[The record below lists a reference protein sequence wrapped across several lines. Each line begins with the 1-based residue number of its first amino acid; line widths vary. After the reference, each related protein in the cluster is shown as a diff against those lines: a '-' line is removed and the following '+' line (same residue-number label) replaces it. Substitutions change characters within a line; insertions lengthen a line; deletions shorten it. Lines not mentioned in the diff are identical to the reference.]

1 MLHLVKLCVGVRD
14 PLHLK
19 RLQRARLESDP
30 PLRHCT
36 RHMPRRR
43 QELLAGGSIYWV
55 ICGALRVR
63 QRLVDIVEVRTTSGG
78 PGCAL
83 ILDPRLVPVEA
94 RLVKPFQGW
103 RYLEPAAAPADLA
116 KSRTAIGATR
126 LPEPLREAL
135 AMLCLL

>member
-1 MLHLVKLCVGVRD
+1 MLHLVKLCVGVSD
-14 PLHLK
+14 PAHLK

-30 PLRHCT
+30 PLRHRT

-55 ICGALRVR
+55 ISGALRVR
-63 QRLVDIVEVRTTSGG
+63 QRLVDIVEIRTTSEGR
-78 PGCAL
+78 GCAL

-116 KSRTAIGATR
+116 KSQAVIGAKR